1 MFFLLY
7 IYLFAAHSWMNDF
20 EQKHENPNIQTTA
33 TQLPEADNNCSFS
46 TPSMA
51 RNQDYSFND
60 GSPASCIKMD
70 NSPAFTCRSSFSSVP
85 LDQSPCSF
93 SGGFSFDSY
102 NESLCAPE
110 FASPVSSMPSF
121 SFFSP
126 ITIVDQSNVSGFK
139 AKTSMLDRGIS
150 IYIYIY
156 ALNKTSHDFS

>member
-1 MFFLLY
+1 
-7 IYLFAAHSWMNDF
+7 MNDF
-20 EQKHENPNIQTTA
+20 EEKHEKPNIQTTA
-33 TQLPEADNNCSFS
+33 TRLPEADDYCSFS
-46 TPSMA
+46 APSMA

-60 GSPASCIKMD
+60 GSPASCSKMD
-70 NSPAFTCRSSFSSVP
+70 NNSSPAFTCRSSFSSVP

-126 ITIVDQSNVSGFK
+126 IAVVDQSNESGFK
-139 AKTSMLDRGIS
+139 SKTSIGIS
-150 IYIYIY
+150 IDIDIYNIYIYIC
-156 ALNKTSHDFS
+156 LKQD